1 MSKEAYTARDENEL
15 QQKELELVQEGYHNT
30 ANERLSSGG
39 SLHSKE
45 TALVSHPEAIH
56 YRE

>member
-1 MSKEAYTARDENEL
+1 MSKEAYTTTDENAL
-15 QQKELELVQEGYHNT
+15 QQKELELVQEGYQNT
-30 ANERLSSGG
+30 ANERLSPGG
-39 SLHSKE
+39 LVHSKE